1 MPLPTIP
8 SGNVNSGLATGY
20 DVANS
25 VRFNDGSSDSLTRSL
40 TGQSVTRTWS
50 LSWWFKRSTLGTVQ
64 RMWSSDDDS
73 AGNHDDFFQF
83 NTNDKLTFGFYS
95 SGYYANFETSRVFRD
110 VSSWYHCLF
119 VWDTTQG
126 TSGNRV
132 KVYINGT
139 QETSFGTETYPGENS
154 NSFIGGWSS
163 NNYPLEFGR
172 RGLNGTQYFDGYLAE
187 AVFIQGVALSP
198 TDVGEFDSDSPRIWK
213 PIDVSGL
220 TYANNSFYLKFE
232 NSSALGTD
240 SSGNSNTFTVNSL
253 TSIDQSISTPTNI
266 FATLN
271 PLIPNSNITYSE
283 GNLRSVQDGAGD
295 NRISLSTMAV
305 SSGKWYVEH
314 KITQIQDAVH
324 TGIVAADS
332 AYSTSNSLSQMVNAF
347 SYNNDGN
354 VKEYN
359 NSNIDTG
366 EATYTAGD
374 IIGIALD
381 MDNNKVYFH
390 KNGTY
395 INSGNP
401 AGNSNG
407 YSITSGKEY
416 YFAKAMNYAK
426 YTDWNFG
433 SPAFTISSGNAD
445 GNGYGNFEYAVPSGF
460 YSLCT
465 KNLAEYG

>member
-25 VRFNDGSSDSLTRSL
+25 CRFDRGSSASMHITFSGAGDRQKFTFSFW
-40 TGQSVTRTWS
+40 V
-50 LSWWFKRSTLGTVQ
+50 KRNKLGTQEVIFDTNFGGGANEH
-64 RMWSSDDDS
+64 RILFDSSDRLEYYD
-73 AGNHDDFFQF
+73 
-83 NTNDKLTFGFYS
+83 YS
-95 SGYYANFETSRVFRD
+95 STTNNLKYVTNRLFRD
-110 VSSWYHCLF
+110 TTAWYSIIIA
-119 VWDTTQG
+119 VDTTQG
-126 TSGNRV
+126 TAGNRV
-132 KVYINGT
+132 KIYINGT
-139 QETSFGTETYPGENS
+139 QETSFGTETQPSENLTTQL
-154 NSFIGGWSS
+154 NTGVKHQIGVKNVSS
-163 NNYPLEFGR
+163 NYLDAYLAEFVFIS
-172 RGLNGTQYFDGYLAE
+172 GTQYAASDF
-187 AVFIQGVALSP
+187 
-198 TDVGEFDSDSPRIWK
+198 GEFDSDSPRIWK
-213 PIDVSGL
+213 PKDVSGL
-220 TYANNSFYLKFE
+220 TFGTNGFYLDFE
-232 NSSALGTD
+232 DSSNLGNDANGGTD
-240 SSGNSNTFTVNSL
+240 L
-253 TSIDQSISTPTNI
+253 TEANIAATDQATDTCTNN

-460 YSLCT
+460 LALCT
-465 KNLAEYG
+465 KNLGSDGG

>member
-8 SGNVNSGLATGY
+8 SGNVNSGLATGFN
-20 DVANS
+20 VANS
-25 VRFNDGSSDSLTRSL
+25 CRFNDGDSAFLSKTLGTGTNTTKLTV
-40 TGQSVTRTWS
+40 SVWI
-50 LSWWFKRSTLGTVQ
+50 KRSTLGTEQ
-64 RMWSSDDDS
+64 
-73 AGNHDDFFQF
+73 QI
-83 NTNDKLTFGFYS
+83 
-95 SGYYANFETSRVFRD
+95 FETWNDNNNRFDILFKSSTDQLEIQNTLSGSTTINLKTNRVFRD
-110 VSSWYHCLF
+110 PSAWMNIVVIVDS
-119 VWDTTQG
+119 TQS
-126 TSGNRV
+126 TASNRV
-132 KVYINGT
+132 KLYINGT
-139 QETSFGTETYPGENS
+139 QETSFATETYLNEDANLALGTSSYTN
-154 NSFIGGWSS
+154 FIGKYSS
-163 NNYPLEFGR
+163 SGGNF
-172 RGLNGTQYFDGYLAE
+172 FDGYMCEVVYLDGTA
-187 AVFIQGVALSP
+187 ASIGDL
-198 TDVGEFDSDSPRIWK
+198 GEFDEDSPRIWK
-213 PIDVSGL
+213 PKDVSGL
-220 TYANNSFYLKFE
+220 TFGNNGFYLDFE
-232 NSSALGTD
+232 DSSNLGNDANGGTD
-240 SSGNSNTFTVNSL
+240 FTESGLAAT
-253 TSIDQSISTPTNI
+253 DQATDTCTNN

-460 YSLCT
+460 LALCT
-465 KNLAEYG
+465 KNLGSDGG

>member
-8 SGNVNSGLATGY
+8 SGNVNSGLATGFN
-20 DVANS
+20 VANS
-25 VRFNDGSSDSLTRSL
+25 CRFNDGDSAFLSKTLGTGTNTTKLTV
-40 TGQSVTRTWS
+40 SVWI
-50 LSWWFKRSTLGTVQ
+50 KRSTLGTEQ
-64 RMWSSDDDS
+64 
-73 AGNHDDFFQF
+73 QI
-83 NTNDKLTFGFYS
+83 
-95 SGYYANFETSRVFRD
+95 FETWNDNNNRFDILFKSSTDQLEIQNTLSGSTTINLKTNRVFRD
-110 VSSWYHCLF
+110 PSAWMNIVVIVDS
-119 VWDTTQG
+119 TQS
-126 TSGNRV
+126 TASNRV
-132 KVYINGT
+132 KLYINGT
-139 QETSFGTETYPGENS
+139 QETSFATETYLNEDANLALGTSSYTN
-154 NSFIGGWSS
+154 FIGKYSS
-163 NNYPLEFGR
+163 SGGNF
-172 RGLNGTQYFDGYLAE
+172 FDGYMCEVVYLDGTA
-187 AVFIQGVALSP
+187 ASIGDL
-198 TDVGEFDSDSPRIWK
+198 GEFDEDSPRIWK
-213 PIDVSGL
+213 PKDVSGL
-220 TYANNSFYLKFE
+220 TFGNNGFYLDFE
-232 NSSALGTD
+232 DSSNLGNDANGGTD
-240 SSGNSNTFTVNSL
+240 FTESGLAAT
-253 TSIDQSISTPTNI
+253 DQSTDTCTNN

-445 GNGYGNFEYAVPSGF
+445 GNGYGNFEYAVP
-460 YSLCT
+460 
-465 KNLAEYG
+465 

>member
-8 SGNVNSGLATGY
+8 SGNVNSGLATGFN
-20 DVANS
+20 VANS
-25 VRFNDGSSDSLTRSL
+25 CRFNDGDSAFLSKTLGTGTNTTKLTV
-40 TGQSVTRTWS
+40 SVWI
-50 LSWWFKRSTLGTVQ
+50 KRSTLGTEQ
-64 RMWSSDDDS
+64 
-73 AGNHDDFFQF
+73 QI
-83 NTNDKLTFGFYS
+83 
-95 SGYYANFETSRVFRD
+95 FETWNDNNNRFDILFKSSTDQLEIQNTLSGSTTINLKTNRVFRD
-110 VSSWYHCLF
+110 PSAWMNIVVIVDS
-119 VWDTTQG
+119 TQS
-126 TSGNRV
+126 TASNRV
-132 KVYINGT
+132 KLYINGT
-139 QETSFGTETYPGENS
+139 QETSFATETYLNEDANLALGTSSYTN
-154 NSFIGGWSS
+154 FIGKYSS
-163 NNYPLEFGR
+163 SGGNF
-172 RGLNGTQYFDGYLAE
+172 FDGYMCEVVYLDGTA
-187 AVFIQGVALSP
+187 ASIGDL
-198 TDVGEFDSDSPRIWK
+198 GEFDEDSPRIWK
-213 PIDVSGL
+213 PKDVSGL
-220 TYANNSFYLKFE
+220 TFGNNGFYLDFE
-232 NSSALGTD
+232 DSSNLGNDANGGTD
-240 SSGNSNTFTVNSL
+240 FTESGLAAT
-253 TSIDQSISTPTNI
+253 DQSTDTCTNN

-460 YSLCT
+460 LALCT
-465 KNLAEYG
+465 KNLGSDGG

>member
-1 MPLPTIP
+1 MPLILP
-8 SGNVNSGLATGY
+8 GNVASALGGAY
-20 DVANS
+20 EVANS
-25 VRFNDGSSDSLTRSL
+25 CRFNDGDSAYMHKTPSSDGNRRTFTFSFWVKRGELTSHNPIAE
-40 TGQSVTRTWS
+40 V
-50 LSWWFKRSTLGTVQ
+50 
-64 RMWSSDDDS
+64 
-73 AGNHDDFFQF
+73 
-83 NTNDKLTFGFYS
+83 YS
-95 SGYYANFETSRVFRD
+95 SGENVSQFYFNAGDQFTWYESQTSNKINLTTNAVQRD
-110 VSSWYHCLF
+110 PNAWYHI
-119 VWDTTQG
+119 VVKVDTTESTNTDRVKIYINNELQTI
-126 TSGNRV
+126 TSGSN
-132 KVYINGT
+132 
-139 QETSFGTETYPGENS
+139 TYPDQNFQSYMNSTHDAIEIGRTQYNS
-154 NSFIGGWSS
+154 N
-163 NNYPLEFGR
+163 
-172 RGLNGTQYFDGYLAE
+172 QFDGYLAE
-187 AVFIQGVALSP
+187 VCMIDGSALAPSSFGEADEDSP
-198 TDVGEFDSDSPRIWK
+198 TIWK

-220 TYANNSFYLKFE
+220 TFGTNGFYLDFE
-232 NSSALGTD
+232 DSSNLGNDANGGTD
-240 SSGNSNTFTVNSL
+240 L
-253 TSIDQSISTPTNI
+253 TEANIAATDQATDTCTNN

>member
-1 MPLPTIP
+1 
-8 SGNVNSGLATGY
+8 
-20 DVANS
+20 
-25 VRFNDGSSDSLTRSL
+25 
-40 TGQSVTRTWS
+40 
-50 LSWWFKRSTLGTVQ
+50 
-64 RMWSSDDDS
+64 
-73 AGNHDDFFQF
+73 
-83 NTNDKLTFGFYS
+83 
-95 SGYYANFETSRVFRD
+95 
-110 VSSWYHCLF
+110 
-119 VWDTTQG
+119 
-126 TSGNRV
+126 
-132 KVYINGT
+132 
-139 QETSFGTETYPGENS
+139 
-154 NSFIGGWSS
+154 
-163 NNYPLEFGR
+163 
-172 RGLNGTQYFDGYLAE
+172 
-187 AVFIQGVALSP
+187 
-198 TDVGEFDSDSPRIWK
+198 
-213 PIDVSGL
+213 
-220 TYANNSFYLKFE
+220 
-232 NSSALGTD
+232 
-240 SSGNSNTFTVNSL
+240 
-253 TSIDQSISTPTNI
+253 
-266 FATLN
+266 
-271 PLIPNSNITYSE
+271 
-283 GNLRSVQDGAGD
+283 
-295 NRISLSTMAV
+295 
-305 SSGKWYVEH
+305 
-314 KITQIQDAVH
+314 
-324 TGIVAADS
+324 
-332 AYSTSNSLSQMVNAF
+332 MVNAF